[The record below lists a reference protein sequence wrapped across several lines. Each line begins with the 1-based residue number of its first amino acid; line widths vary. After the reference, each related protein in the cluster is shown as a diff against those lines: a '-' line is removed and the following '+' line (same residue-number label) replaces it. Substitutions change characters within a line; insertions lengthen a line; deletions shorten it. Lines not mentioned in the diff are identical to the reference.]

1 MNGPVHTS
9 GADDTRLAGP
19 VWVVAGPTAGGKS
32 GLSRRIA
39 ERFDLPI
46 LSMDSMKIYRGMD
59 VGTAKPGGAA
69 RDRYRL
75 IDLRDPW
82 ESFSVGDYLDELRA
96 LGPRPSTPTL
106 LSGGTGLYLNVLLE
120 GIFEGPPPDP
130 ELRER
135 LEHEAK
141 EQGLDRLHD
150 RLRALDPP
158 SAEAI
163 HATDQRRIIR
173 ALEVM
178 AARGEPFSVL
188 KARRTPVLPAGGFK
202 LIGIARP
209 REELYRRINARC
221 LRMFEEG
228 WVEEVERLIAT
239 GTDAGR
245 PAWSAQADQSIGYS
259 QIRQAIEAGEDPR
272 ARTELIQTRTR
283 HFARHQLI
291 WFRKMPIEWWSP
303 AEEDALLAHLER
315 ELERYHATGAF
326 SPVVPDRADT
336 TGL

>member
-1 MNGPVHTS
+1 MSDSDGVTESAGP
-9 GADDTRLAGP
+9 LEGP
-19 VWVVAGPTAGGKS
+19 VWVIAGPTAGGKS
-32 GLSRRIA
+32 ALSLRIA
-39 ERFDLPI
+39 ERFGLPI
-46 LSMDSMKIYRGMD
+46 LSMDSMKIYRGMN
-59 VGTAKPGGAA
+59 VGTAKPRGAA

-82 ESFSVGDYLDELRA
+82 ESFSVGDYLGELRA

-106 LSGGTGLYLNVLLE
+106 LSGGTGLYLNVLLH

-135 LEHEAK
+135 LEHEAS
-141 EQGLDRLHD
+141 ERGLAALHE
-150 RLRALDPP
+150 RLRTLDPP

-163 HATDQRRIIR
+163 HPTDQRRIIR

-178 AARGEPFSVL
+178 AAHEEPFSVL
-188 KARRTPVLPAGGFK
+188 KARRTPILPAGGFK

-228 WVEEVERLIAT
+228 WVEEVERLMAA
-239 GTDAGR
+239 GRDAGR
-245 PAWSAQADQSIGYS
+245 PAWSDQADQSIGYS
-259 QIRQAIEAGEDPR
+259 QIRQALEAGEDPKDR
-272 ARTELIQTRTR
+272 IDLIQTRTR

-291 WFRKMPIEWWSP
+291 WFRKMPIEWWVP
-303 AEEDALLAHLER
+303 TEEEALLAHLER
-315 ELERYHATGAF
+315 ELDRYRATGAF
-326 SPVVPDRADT
+326 SPVAPDRVDT